1 MSDIPISC
9 NSIINFIKVFD
20 TWINQCNFR
29 INQCNFRIN
38 GFKLFYINNKSVRM
52 VPPNVSREH
61 GSYFLF
67 EAVKLPAG
75 LERLGI

>member
-20 TWINQCNFR
+20 TW